1 MPLRLPADG
10 RRHLHSLRTR
20 AGRAAT
26 GGAQPR
32 PERRQITWTRP
43 GVVRAIRAFAF
54 FRGRMPT
61 RSDWQG
67 RMPDDW
73 PPVKTVEL
81 LFGSVSAAVS
91 AADVE
96 RPPQRRARTRAA

>member
-1 MPLRLPADG
+1 MGGDTCIRCGRAPVVLPA
-10 RRHLHSLRTR
+10 
-20 AGRAAT
+20 AARS
-26 GGAQPR
+26 PR
-32 PERRQITWTRP
+32 PERRQIAWTRP

-81 LFGSVSAAVS
+81 LFGSVGAAVS

-96 RPPQRRARTRAA
+96 PRPPQRRARTRAA